1 MGRRHDRQSLL
12 RRFPSRRLHLRHG
25 RRQCPQ
31 AEPDHQHRHAH
42 QAGHEAGRHDHRR
55 FLSDRP
61 VLPDQLTPSRFV
73 MQTLCM
79 TTQRRK
85 EDTDAKG
92 YCHLP
97 FLRRCGPC
105 AFALRFLSVDAI
117 AILGVG
123 CRGTSIKTYPISGK
137 VEVKDGDVAMLTG
150 SSVQLVQEGDETIRP
165 YGDINASG
173 NFTVKVLYKGD
184 ILQGAPAGKY
194 KARIMLGDESN
205 EGVPSRKGKGNVIHP
220 RFLEF
225 DKSGLSI
232 AVPSSDYTV
241 SLSKK

>member
-1 MGRRHDRQSLL
+1 
-12 RRFPSRRLHLRHG
+12 
-25 RRQCPQ
+25 
-31 AEPDHQHRHAH
+31 
-42 QAGHEAGRHDHRR
+42 
-55 FLSDRP
+55 
-61 VLPDQLTPSRFV
+61 
-73 MQTLCM
+73 M
-79 TTQRRK
+79 TTQRHK
-85 EDTDAKG
+85 EDNDAKE
-92 YCHLP
+92 YFHVP
-97 FLRRCGPC
+97 FLRLCRPC
-105 AFALRFLSVDAI
+105 AFALKFLTVGAI

-123 CRGTSIKTYPISGK
+123 CGGPSIKTYPVSGK
-137 VEVKDGDVAMLTG
+137 VEVKDGDFAMLTG
-150 SSVQLVQEGDETIRP
+150 SSIQLVQEGDETIRP

-173 NFTVKVLYKGD
+173 NFTVKTLYKGD
-184 ILQGAPAGKY
+184 IVQGAPAGKY